1 MEGEC
6 VCRGAITS
14 YPFSCLLTILLI
26 LKSYGVEGA
35 FEFFLSF
42 DHFIDFEKLWGG
54 GCIWIITTM
63 NFECDYDNVPGP
75 GPELGN

>member
-14 YPFSCLLTILLI
+14 YPFSRLLTILLI

-54 GCIWIITTM
+54 GCI
-63 NFECDYDNVPGP
+63 
-75 GPELGN
+75 